1 MSRCHFG
8 RGLFMIHSF
17 SFKCES
23 HWGGVCSSSEM
34 YKKKIS
40 CWSGEAARGDTSFY
54 FLNVCGLCS
63 RENRRVCDQSC
74 FAVMEE
80 GKGGGGKNRRSGVF
94 DAWRE
99 ASVFRGTLEMKV
111 VIRVGPLPAGTLHS
125 RVGHQRIYN
134 MYCGKARLCFA
145 ERTCLWKSVELTRPC
160 RVMCHLQHCHWVELP
175 QETPICFIALLKRH
189 DACWF
194 HHKDRTTCV
203 APTNQTRS

>member
-8 RGLFMIHSF
+8 TGLFMIHSF

-80 GKGGGGKNRRSGVF
+80 GEGGGGKNRRSGVF

-111 VIRVGPLPAGTLHS
+111 VTRVGPLPAGTLHS

-134 MYCGKARLCFA
+134 MYC
-145 ERTCLWKSVELTRPC
+145 
-160 RVMCHLQHCHWVELP
+160 
-175 QETPICFIALLKRH
+175 KRH
-189 DACWF
+189 GSALRSGHVCE
-194 HHKDRTTCV
+194 KVLSSRGRAGSCV
-203 APTNQTRS
+203 IFSTAIELSYPKKHPFVLLHY